1 MSEFVEHL
9 GPNVGVVP
17 LVWSEMVCLQAVI
30 ALVSC
35 VLRVSLRDVGR
46 TFLDNVYHC
55 FSNEKICYCIICFE
69 LLENTLAGVTESY
82 SSESSGC
89 CFLKDQHL
97 EQVSLRRIALTDN
110 QAIHSEYD
118 SKRVKYAVVDDSV
131 GLLVRSSR
139 FITYQGT
146 SFVL

>member
-1 MSEFVEHL
+1 M
-9 GPNVGVVP
+9 GVKEIYLL
-17 LVWSEMVCLQAVI
+17 LVLALFQKFYDGVI

-35 VLRVSLRDVGR
+35 VLRVSLREVGR
-46 TFLDNVYHC
+46 TVLDNVYHC

-82 SSESSGC
+82 SDSESSGC

-110 QAIHSEYD
+110 QAIHS
-118 SKRVKYAVVDDSV
+118 
-131 GLLVRSSR
+131 
-139 FITYQGT
+139 I
-146 SFVL
+146 